1 MSAIFIS
8 DLHLDEH
15 NSIRF
20 EALRKLL
27 GEAIEEELEV
37 FILGDLTEVWVG
49 DDDDSSFAESLK
61 NLLYECTSNIPIYLM
76 NGNRDFL
83 YGQQFESE
91 TGVELIPD
99 PYELNSKA
107 HSVLLA
113 HGDAYC
119 TKDLEY
125 QQLRS
130 ILRSPEGIKSLLK
143 QTLEQRRDLA
153 QQLRE
158 KSKSVNELKAEN
170 IMDVTA
176 EAIDTEMQAKSCDIL
191 IHGHTHRPAVHKQR
205 WGTRYVLGDWDRC
218 GWFLKMIG
226 HDFELKCFP
235 II

>member
-8 DLHLDEH
+8 DLHLDDS

-27 GEAIEEELEV
+27 GEAIEEDFEV

-61 NLLYECTSNIPIYLM
+61 SLLYECTRKIPIYLM

-130 ILRSPEGIKSLLK
+130 ILRSPEGIKSLLT
-143 QTLEQRRDLA
+143 QTLEQRRNLA

-158 KSKSVNELKAEN
+158 KSKSANELKAEN
-170 IMDVTA
+170 IMDVTE
-176 EAIDTEMQAKSCDIL
+176 EAIDTEMRAKSCDIL

-235 II
+235 IN